1 MKTELSAFAK
11 NELAKS
17 MKTEL
22 TKSDYKLLSEI
33 VDTLIQ
39 NYEAGEEIEIFRQK
53 SDEVYSLADKLKKL

>member
-17 MKTEL
+17 TGKVL
-22 TKSDYKLLSEI
+22 TKSEYKLLSEI

-39 NYEAGEEIEIFRQK
+39 SYEAGEEIELFRQK

>member
-1 MKTELSAFAK
+1 MKTELSTFAK

-22 TKSDYKLLSEI
+22 TKSEYKLLSEI

>member
-22 TKSDYKLLSEI
+22 TKSEYKLLSEI

>member
-1 MKTELSAFAK
+1 MKTELSTFAK

>member
-22 TKSDYKLLSEI
+22 TKSEYKLLSEI

-39 NYEAGEEIEIFRQK
+39 NYEAGEDIDIFSQK
-53 SDEVYSLADKLKKL
+53 SDKVYKLINKIKQ

>member
-22 TKSDYKLLSEI
+22 TKYEYKLLSEI

-39 NYEAGEEIEIFRQK
+39 SYEAGEEIEIFRQK

>member
-1 MKTELSAFAK
+1 MAKINIELNNA
-11 NELAKS
+11 E
-17 MKTEL
+17 
-22 TKSDYKLLSEI
+22 YKLLIEI

>member
-1 MKTELSAFAK
+1 MKTELSAFVQK
-11 NELAKS
+11 
-17 MKTEL
+17 EL
-22 TKSDYKLLSEI
+22 TKSAGKELTKSEYNLLSEI

>member
-22 TKSDYKLLSEI
+22 TKSEYKLLSEI

-39 NYEAGEEIEIFRQK
+39 NYEVGEEIEIFRQK